1 MQMNE
6 YPTSERV
13 ERLRVRAIQ
22 DSLVHP
28 LPFLEGRT
36 DYRRDDRYG
45 WDDRQLMLFYESWER
60 EYARPTTLMRRYAAE
75 AEMIRNLPVCVFD
88 DDLICGR
95 PDQRPLDAA
104 ERERFERLRER
115 NTHVSPQVLG
125 RTGHMA
131 LDYAKLLRLGIEGLL
146 DECDRYEAE
155 LVHAPAL
162 ERVEKHEFY
171 ESVRLQLRALLDL
184 EDRYVAE
191 ARRRGLTELA
201 DLMDRVPRKSARTF
215 HEALQAMHFFSFVL
229 RDLFSCGHP
238 DIYLVDY
245 YRRDIE
251 SGTLTEERALEL
263 IDCWNIQYTFYT
275 RKTASISYM
284 IGGRQA
290 DGTPVENELT
300 WLFLQSIAHVR
311 LAYPSVGL
319 ALTSETSPA
328 LLDYAI
334 GLLSRG
340 LTHPALFNEDAIAK
354 SLTDRGVKPEHAR
367 LFVHSTCVEIT
378 PCDCSGFWAT
388 SPYHN
393 CAKLLTDLL
402 EKRRDFA
409 NLAELEAVYRDA
421 LFAAVKRGQKEQ
433 DLLQLERLR
442 NGGESPLAS
451 CLVNDCLRRGKNID
465 QGGALYNHV
474 LPDFIGASN
483 VIDSFAAIDQLV
495 FKEKRLTLDELFAA
509 MKADFVGQ
517 EPLRQYIVSKCPHFG
532 NDDVEMNALAKR
544 FYAMLAECCKGYETI
559 RGGKVYPGAFS
570 FMMHEDMGKETMA
583 TPDGRKA
590 GEALNGGSDPVSG
603 RDVKGPTASLMAT
616 TEWNH
621 ADFPGGVAVNLR
633 LGLRPDDP
641 AQRQRVAQL
650 IRAFLARGGFEL
662 QVNSVSVA
670 DLEDAMV
677 HPEAHAD
684 LLVRVGGYSD
694 FFVRQSPQL
703 QREILA
709 RTCHVV

>member
-1 MQMNE
+1 MNE
-6 YPTSERV
+6 YPVSERV
-13 ERLRVRAIQ
+13 ERLRERAIQ
-22 DSLVHP
+22 DSLAHP

-45 WDDRQLMLFYESWER
+45 WDDRQLMLFYEAWER
-60 EYARPTTLMRRYAAE
+60 EYARPTTLLRRYAAE

-104 ERERFERLRER
+104 ERERFECLRER

-125 RTGHMA
+125 RTGHMS

-146 DECDRYEAE
+146 DECDRYDAE
-155 LVHAPAL
+155 LGKASPL
-162 ERVEKHEFY
+162 ERVGKHEFY
-171 ESVRLQLRALLDL
+171 ESVRLQLKALLDL

-191 ARRRGLTELA
+191 ARKRGLDELA
-201 DLMDRVPRKSARTF
+201 DLMDRVPRKCARTF

-238 DIYLVDY
+238 DIDLIDY

-251 SGTLTEERALEL
+251 SGALTEERALEL

-284 IGGRQA
+284 IGGRDA

-319 ALTSETSPA
+319 ALTPETNPV

-354 SLTDRGVKPEHAR
+354 SLTNRGVAPKHAR

-378 PCDCSGFWAT
+378 PCGCSGFWAT

-393 CAKLLTDLL
+393 CAKILTDLL
-402 EKRRDFA
+402 GKRRDFA
-409 NLAELEAVYRDA
+409 NLAELEAAYRDA
-421 LFAAVKRGQKEQ
+421 LFEAVRHGQEEQ

-451 CLVNDCLRRGKNID
+451 CLVNDCIRRGKNID

-483 VIDSFAAIDQLV
+483 VIDSFAAIDTLV

-509 MKADFVGQ
+509 MKADFAGQ

-544 FYAMLAECCKGYETI
+544 FYAMLAESCKGYETI
-559 RGGKVYPGAFS
+559 RGGKVYSGAFS

-633 LGLRPDDP
+633 LGLRPDDSE
-641 AQRQRVAQL
+641 QRKRVAQL
-650 IRAFLARGGFEL
+650 VRTFLARGGFEL
-662 QVNSVSVA
+662 QINSVSVA
-670 DLEDAMV
+670 GLEDAMV
-677 HPEAHAD
+677 HPERHAD

-709 RTCHVV
+709 RTCHAV